1 MAIQLG
7 QVKPALSSANPAQ
20 QSTDLQLQQ
29 AAGQL
34 TQQGLTPQKSQ
45 IQQVAG
51 QVAATKGQAQVADQQ
66 KQVQQAQQN
75 RQLAASEQKVQKVK
89 QLLQTKQAVVDLQ
102 MKNTAAVDSL
112 QMNMQQ
118 KYVDEVKKFQ
128 KDEIGRTVFNTR
140 QLSDWAALKAKNE
153 EEFGNYEQMMLQA
166 LEKKNAIMDHSFKV
180 ISQHLEQEYL
190 KAEQAKD
197 QAATEQINAIRQDIE
212 KKKLAA
218 KKKAALNSQMW
229 VTGATVVAM
238 VAATVATAG
247 MAAPAAAAIISTSG
261 AVGGAAGG
269 IAASQS

>member
-89 QLLQTKQAVVDLQ
+89 QLLQTKQAITDSQ
-102 MKNTAAVDSL
+102 MKNNAAVDSL

-140 QLSDWAALKAKNE
+140 QLSDWAAMKAKNE
-153 EEFGNYEQMMLQA
+153 DEYSNYEQMMLQA

-180 ISQHLEQEYL
+180 ISQHLDQEYQ

-197 QAATEQINAIRQDIE
+197 NVMKEQIMDIRNDIA
-212 KKKLAA
+212 KKAAAA
-218 KKKAALNSQMW
+218 KKKAAQNAMIWQTAGTVLGTVAGM
-229 VTGATVVAM
+229 VLAAPTGGLS
-238 VAATVATAG
+238 VAAGASIGAG
-247 MAAPAAAAIISTSG
+247 L
-261 AVGGAAGG
+261 GGAAGSV
-269 IAASQS
+269 AASQS